1 MAFRLGQ
8 FHRSTAC
15 VCIRAHGHVHCR
27 AHGTYGCEFVSGW
40 LASSRPCF
48 ADGHC
53 AQQHGAAVCFEVWP
67 AYLVSRD
74 QVRLRRR
81 ITFHSNHSPTHCL
94 GIDQCACAI
103 CNLFNGH
110 LRNLQ
115 AFWQGTSEDR
125 RPQRVCPH
133 EDHAGRCVDFL
144 EGGLRHRRWLGSWAR
159 SQGAD
164 RSAFRKLSADSGF
177 KVYQRL
183 FGWVCHWF
191 RYNAASQLRSD
202 SSKDGAAGRE
212 SNNTVMLSNLDA

>member
-1 MAFRLGQ
+1 MAFCLGQ
-8 FHRSTAC
+8 FHRSAAC

-48 ADGHC
+48 ADGDC

-103 CNLFNGH
+103 CYLFNGY
-110 LRNLQ
+110 LGNLQ
-115 AFWQGTSEDR
+115 ALWQVTPRDWRTKRVHPLEGHAR
-125 RPQRVCPH
+125 RY
-133 EDHAGRCVDFL
+133 VDFL
-144 EGGLRHRRWLGSWAR
+144 EGGVRDRRRVGSWAQ

-164 RSAFRKLSADSGF
+164 RSAFRKFSADSGF

-191 RYNAASQLRSD
+191 RYNAASQLRTD
-202 SSKDGAAGRE
+202 SSKDGPAGRE